1 LIRPIRRFDKF
12 MDNFYLQELIQ
23 ETNSRGGGLLLN
35 FQDKPAVVVLSID
48 RYNKIISNIKL
59 QMSNMQNTA
68 TLAYGQ
74 DTAVLTMPRPTKSI
88 IKQKVLVTGGA
99 GYIGGHLVREL
110 IKAGYDVVV
119 LDNLSTGRRDNID
132 PKAVFV
138 EGDLADE
145 NLLKD
150 IFANNNF
157 EAVFH
162 MAASLEVE
170 ESVKEPAKYLEN
182 NLANTVKLLNA
193 MNEAGVKKIIFSSTA
208 AVYGEPEQ
216 IPVKET
222 AHLRPNNPYGAS
234 KLLAER
240 AIKYFCENLGFRA
253 VVFRYFNACGFDI
266 TARILPTHQSHLIY
280 KVMQV
285 AKGAVPFLQVF
296 GNDYPTSDGTC
307 VRDYVH
313 VLDIVLPH
321 ILALRKMEQFEKFE
335 IFNIG
340 TGRGSSVAEVVNCAS
355 ENIGKIIPMEVGPRR
370 PGDAPTT
377 VADNTKLLNELGY
390 QLKYSSL
397 ENMLVTSWE
406 VIKEV

>member
-1 LIRPIRRFDKF
+1 
-12 MDNFYLQELIQ
+12 MQELIE
-23 ETNSRGGGLLLN
+23 ETNARGGGLLLN
-35 FQDKPAVVVLSID
+35 FQDRPAVVVLSID
-48 RYNKIISNIKL
+48 RYNLLLN
-59 QMSNMQNTA
+59 QMQNTA
-68 TLAYGQ
+68 TLSFAEA
-74 DTAVLTMPRPTKSI
+74 AVMTQTRPVANFV
-88 IKQKVLVTGGA
+88 KQKVLVTGGA

-119 LDNLSTGRRDNID
+119 LDNLSTGRKDNVD
-132 PKAVFV
+132 PKAVFI

-150 IFANNNF
+150 VFAGNNF

-170 ESVKEPAKYLEN
+170 ESVIEPAKYLEN
-182 NLANTVKLLNA
+182 NLIGTVKLLNA
-193 MNEAGVKKIIFSSTA
+193 MAESGVRKIIFSSTA

-216 IPVKET
+216 VPVSET
-222 AHLRPNNPYGAS
+222 AHLRSNNPYGSS
-234 KLLAER
+234 KLLCER
-240 AIKYFCENLGFRA
+240 VIKYFCENLGFKA

-266 TARILPTHQSHLIY
+266 EARILPTHQSHLIY

-285 AKGAVPFLQVF
+285 AKGAQPYLEVF
-296 GNDYPTSDGTC
+296 GNDYPTQDGTC

-321 ILALRKMEQFEKFE
+321 ILALQNMDHMQRFE

-340 TGRGSSVAEVVNCAS
+340 TGKGSSVAEVATCAS
-355 ENIGKIIPMEVGPRR
+355 EVIGKIIPMEVGPRR
-370 PGDAPTT
+370 AGDPAEL
-377 VADNTKLLNELGY
+377 VADNSKLLNGLGY

-406 VIKEV
+406 VMKDI

>member
-1 LIRPIRRFDKF
+1 
-12 MDNFYLQELIQ
+12 MDNLYLKELIE
-23 ETNSRGGGLLLN
+23 ETNARGGGLLLN
-35 FQDKPAVVVLSID
+35 FQDKPTVVVLSID
-48 RYNKIISNIKL
+48 RYNQIMSNIQL
-59 QMSNMQNTA
+59 QIPNMQNTA
-68 TLAYGQ
+68 TLLYGQ
-74 DTAVLTMPRPTKSI
+74 DTAVLTQEWPAANNVR
-88 IKQKVLVTGGA
+88 QKVLVTGGA

-110 IKAGYDVVV
+110 IKAGYEVVV
-119 LDNLSTGRRDNID
+119 LDNLSTGRKDNID

-145 NLLKD
+145 SLLKD
-150 IFANNNF
+150 IFAANDF

-182 NLANTVKLLNA
+182 NLANTIKLLNA
-193 MNEAGVKKIIFSSTA
+193 MCDGGVRKIIFSSTA
-208 AVYGEPEQ
+208 SVYGEPDQ
-216 IPVKET
+216 VPVSES

-240 AIKYFCENLGFRA
+240 VIRYFCRNLGIKA
-253 VVFRYFNACGFDI
+253 VIFRYFNACGFD
-266 TARILPTHQSHLIY
+266 TNARILPTHQSHLIY

-285 AKGAVPFLQVF
+285 AKGAAPYLQVF
-296 GNDYPTSDGTC
+296 GNNYPTSDGTC

-321 ILALRKMEQFEKFE
+321 ILALEKMDDMDMFE

-340 TGRGSSVAEVVNCAS
+340 AGRGFSVAEVVNCAS
-355 ENIGKIIPMEVGPRR
+355 EVIGKIIPMEIGPRR
-370 PGDAPTT
+370 AGDAPVT
-377 VADNTKLLNELGY
+377 VADNTKLVNELGY

-397 ENMLVTSWE
+397 ENMLSTSWE
-406 VIKEV
+406 VMKDI